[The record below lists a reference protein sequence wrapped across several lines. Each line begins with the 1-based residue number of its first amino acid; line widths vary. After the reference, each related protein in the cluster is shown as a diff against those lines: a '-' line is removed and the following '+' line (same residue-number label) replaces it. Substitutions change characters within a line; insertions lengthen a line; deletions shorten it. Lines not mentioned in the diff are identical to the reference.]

1 MMNDWIDMTL
11 KMFYDIS
18 IVDIFMILQT
28 FHNSVFE
35 HIPAAFIFFG
45 KHRTK
50 RDMEDLP
57 RIVIREQTQ

>member
-1 MMNDWIDMTL
+1 MNDRIDMTL

-18 IVDIFMILQT
+18 IVDIFIILQT

-45 KHRTK
+45 KH
-50 RDMEDLP
+50 
-57 RIVIREQTQ
+57 